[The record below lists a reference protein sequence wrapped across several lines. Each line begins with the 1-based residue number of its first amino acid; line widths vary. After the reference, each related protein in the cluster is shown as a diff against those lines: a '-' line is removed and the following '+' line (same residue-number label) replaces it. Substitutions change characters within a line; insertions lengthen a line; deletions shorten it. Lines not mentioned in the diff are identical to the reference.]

1 MKKII
6 LTIAIL
12 LNIIVVLGTVLTT
25 WMYAAQSDLL
35 AWFTLNIPLG
45 LSLSTKLL
53 WVLLI
58 IPVINII
65 ALSIKKKRL
74 E

>member
-6 LTIAIL
+6 LTLAIL
-12 LNIIVVLGTVLTT
+12 LNIVVVLGTILTT

-35 AWFTLNIPLG
+35 AWFTYSIPLG
-45 LSLSTKLL
+45 MSLSTKLL
-53 WVLLI
+53 WILI
-58 IPVINII
+58 IIPIINII
-65 ALSIKKKRL
+65 ALLMKKRRL